1 MSKETFWL
9 FDPLV
14 LITNYCNFNIL
25 SNIDFETNLNA
36 YTRFI
41 LLSVII
47 CYCLTQDIKYVY
59 IGIVAIIIIIVVYL
73 TMNGTRQNFTGNN
86 LKNFIPFDYLNKNN
100 DNIKYMNEVIAGKL
114 NYEKL
119 PYRESNKES
128 NNESNS
134 MNPLGNP
141 EVTDYGKPQKYLK
154 TKFNDT
160 SNINDKIRNGLAQQQ
175 SQYVFDTGVRQYYT
189 MPNSSVPNDTL
200 AYANWLYGK
209 DKVCKEGSIYM
220 HRTGQPEEQK
230 ECTGFNTSVPTN
242 FGNLND

>member
-25 SNIDFETNLNA
+25 SNMDLETNLNT

-41 LLSVII
+41 LLFVII
-47 CYCLTQDIKYVY
+47 CYCLTQNINY
-59 IGIVAIIIIIVVYL
+59 IYFGIVSLIIIISIYL
-73 TMNGTRQNFTGNN
+73 IFNSNEKFTNN
-86 LKNFIPFDYLNKNN
+86 SLKNFVPFEYSNKNDN
-100 DNIKYMNEVIAGKL
+100 DLKYMKDIINEKL
-114 NYEKL
+114 DYEKL
-119 PYRESNKES
+119 PYRNEDSE
-128 NNESNS
+128 NNNQKKSE
-134 MNPLGNP
+134 NPLGNLLP
-141 EVTDYGKPQKYLK
+141 TDYDKPQEYLE

-160 SNINDKIRNGLAQQQ
+160 NNINDKIREGLAQQQ

-189 MPNSSVPNDTL
+189 MPNSSVPNDTM

-230 ECTGFNTSVPTN
+230 ECTGFNVSVPTN

>member
-25 SNIDFETNLNA
+25 SNVDFETNLNA

-41 LLSVII
+41 MLAMTI
-47 CYCLTQDIKYVY
+47 CYCLTQDIKYIY
-59 IGIVAIIIIIVVYL
+59 IGVVLIIIIIVVYL
-73 TMNGTRQNFTGNN
+73 TKNSNQQNFTGDS
-86 LKNFIPFDYLNKNN
+86 LKNFVPFNYLDKNN
-100 DNIKYMNEVIAGKL
+100 DNIKYMNKVIAGKL
-114 NYEKL
+114 DYEKL
-119 PYRESNKES
+119 PY
-128 NNESNS
+128 NNEETPNS
-134 MNPLGNP
+134 VNNPLGNP
-141 EVTDYGKPQKYLK
+141 EITDYGKPQKYLE

-160 SNINDKIRNGLAQQQ
+160 DNINEKIKNGLAQQQ

-189 MPNSSVPNDTL
+189 MPNSSIPNDTM

>member
-25 SNIDFETNLNA
+25 SNVDLETNLNT

-41 LLSVII
+41 LLFVIL
-47 CYCLTQDIKYVY
+47 CYCLTQNYNYLYFGV
-59 IGIVAIIIIIVVYL
+59 VCIIIIISIFFVF
-73 TMNGTRQNFTGNN
+73 NKNDNFTNN
-86 LKNFIPFDYLNKNN
+86 SLKNFVPFEYLDNN
-100 DNIKYMNEVIAGKL
+100 NISKYMKDTVNEKL
-114 NYEKL
+114 DYEKL
-119 PYRESNKES
+119 PYRNEDSKS
-128 NNESNS
+128 NNQKSE
-134 MNPLGNP
+134 NPLGNLLP
-141 EVTDYGKPQKYLK
+141 TDYDKPQEYLK

-160 SNINDKIRNGLAQQQ
+160 DNINDKIREGLAQQQ

-189 MPNSSVPNDTL
+189 MPNSSVPNDTM

-209 DKVCKEGSIYM
+209 DIVCKEGSIYM
-220 HRTGQPEEQK
+220 HRTGQPEELK
-230 ECTGFNTSVPTN
+230 ECTGFNVSVPTN